1 MKELKELKVGDFFKL
16 KPTGRVYVRGEYVR
30 SLKRYSYYDF
40 DDVCREHFA
49 KGSKRV
55 IVNFEFQITKLIR
68 YETSKNPKNERENHF
83 YLLCKCDI
91 LFA

>member
-1 MKELKELKVGDFFKL
+1 MLFLWVKRTWKRSVQEVRAIFVSCKISKNMKELKELKVGDFFKL

-55 IVNFEFQITKLIR
+55 IVNFEF
-68 YETSKNPKNERENHF
+68 
-83 YLLCKCDI
+83 
-91 LFA
+91 

>member
-1 MKELKELKVGDFFKL
+1 MQILTANHWTEPGDPNGRFRERLRELKELKELKVGDFFKL

-49 KGSKRV
+49 KGRKRV
-55 IVNFEFQITKLIR
+55 IVNFEF
-68 YETSKNPKNERENHF
+68 
-83 YLLCKCDI
+83 
-91 LFA
+91 